1 MAKITVHRALISKAL
16 ITIYGRFSWLAFAVV
31 PAKCVLEIGLAY
43 MWLVFDLVSPCRRRR
58 LEFTVVLGLKN
69 KRQKS
74 EKKRKIGAAISFPEK
89 VTFKVRDS

>member
-43 MWLVFDLVSPCRRRR
+43 LRLVFDLVSPCRRRR
-58 LEFTVVLGLKN
+58 LVDDKQLFEASSRAQVPELHIFVV
-69 KRQKS
+69 
-74 EKKRKIGAAISFPEK
+74 
-89 VTFKVRDS
+89 